1 MENQVKLINKIGKEI
16 KYSVVF
22 TDIMLT
28 IYVLWLILTD
38 TAHWLPGALLGYIP
52 IGLQLLLKSN
62 KIFHLCIVHRVML
75 IHSFLVYF
83 CCIYQAYYGFGNM
96 LYPIRW
102 LMFVSGLCLIT
113 QLIIKQSIKHYK

>member
-22 TDIMLT
+22 IDIILT

-38 TAHWLPGALLGYIP
+38 TSHWLLGALLGYTP

-62 KIFHLCIVHRVML
+62 KIFHLYITRRMML
-75 IHSFLVYF
+75 IHSFLVYC
-83 CCIYQAYYGFGNM
+83 CCIYQAYYGFGVM

-102 LMFVSGLCLIT
+102 TMFISGLCLII
-113 QLIIKQSIKHYK
+113 QLIIKQCK

>member
-38 TAHWLPGALLGYIP
+38 TAHWLPGALLEYTP
-52 IGLQLLLKSN
+52 IGLWLLLKAN
-62 KIFHLCIVHRVML
+62 KIFNLCIVHRIML
-75 IHSFLVYF
+75 IHSFLVYC
-83 CCIYQAYYGFGNM
+83 CCIYEAYYRFGIM
-96 LYPIRW
+96 LQPMRW
-102 LMFVSGLCLIT
+102 IMFISGLCLII
-113 QLIIKQSIKHYK
+113 QLIIKQYK

>member
-38 TAHWLPGALLGYIP
+38 TAHWLPGALLGYTP

-62 KIFHLCIVHRVML
+62 KIFHLCIVHRAML
-75 IHSFLVYF
+75 IHSFLVY
-83 CCIYQAYYGFGNM
+83 CCCVYQAYYGFGAI

-102 LMFVSGLCLIT
+102 VMFISDLCLII
-113 QLIIKQSIKHYK
+113 QLIIKQCK

>member
-16 KYSVVF
+16 KYSIVF

-38 TAHWLPGALLGYIP
+38 TAHWLPGALLGYTP

-62 KIFHLCIVHRVML
+62 KIFHLCIVHRAML
-75 IHSFLVYF
+75 IHSFLVY
-83 CCIYQAYYGFGNM
+83 CCCVYQAYYGFDDM

-102 LMFVSGLCLIT
+102 VMFISGLCLII
-113 QLIIKQSIKHYK
+113 QLIIKQCK